1 MSNET
6 TLQLSRSRL
15 YLVDLG
21 LLAVALSWGAS
32 YSLMQM
38 IIHAG
43 VAVPLFLMLRFAL
56 AVPFMFIGTRI
67 RLCDFTRGEVVNGV
81 IFGALLYA
89 ILTLETLGVKHTTAA
104 NAGFLIALSVVLV
117 PFYERVLGKRRQS
130 KLIYF
135 TCFLSL
141 AGGGLISFSNGG
153 QVGFNLGDWLVL
165 LAALIRGFQIFMFGR
180 QTAGKPYSLINITL
194 VELLTVAV
202 LGLSFVYVSDPE
214 SMRTIP
220 NISLD
225 IWGYI
230 LFLSLLATAFAFLM
244 QLYAAKLTS
253 PTRVGL
259 ILSLEPAFAA
269 FFAVS
274 IMGEVIGVWQGI
286 GGAVIVFAA
295 LVGRVLEGKRYE

>member
-6 TLQLSRSRL
+6 TLHLSRSRL

-21 LLAVALSWGAS
+21 LLTVALSWGAS

-56 AVPFMFIGTRI
+56 AVPFMFLGTRI
-67 RLCDFTRGEVVNGV
+67 RLRDFTRGEVLNGV

-89 ILTLETLGVKHTTAA
+89 ILTLETLGVKYTTAA

-117 PFYERVLGKRRQS
+117 PFYERVLGKRRQN
-130 KLIYF
+130 KLIYV
-135 TCFLSL
+135 TCVLSL
-141 AGGGLISFSNGG
+141 AGGSLISFSHSGPI
-153 QVGFNLGDWLVL
+153 GFNFGDWLVL

-180 QTAGKPYSLINITL
+180 QTAGKSYSLINITL
-194 VELLTVAV
+194 VELLTVAA
-202 LGLSFVYVSDPE
+202 LGLLFICVSDPE
-214 SMRTIP
+214 SMQAIP
-220 NISLD
+220 AIPLD

-230 LFLSLLATAFAFLM
+230 LFLSVLATAFAFLM

-259 ILSLEPAFAA
+259 ILSMEPVFAA
-269 FFAVS
+269 GFAVTL
-274 IMGEVIGVWQGI
+274 MGEVIGIWQGI
-286 GGAVIVFAA
+286 GGAIIVSAA
-295 LVGRVLEGKRYE
+295 LAGRMLEGKRYE